1 MPKLLIVIV
10 VLVVSASFVV
20 MAADAD
26 VLVVDKDRVQCP
38 DAKFT
43 SIQAA
48 VAAANAGD
56 TVQVCPDLY
65 IESVTVTQPLTI
77 MAPGN
82 WGDCLQ
88 TATPDPTRDA
98 IVQGAANFGFFAPGG
113 NLVIEGL
120 VIQSTQFAVAWRG
133 SGNVVRDT
141 LLQNNFFGINAFQV
155 SDSLVQLNCFRD
167 NALGVGASLVQNLAV
182 MQNTFIRHV
191 NAVQVV
197 NGLTLA
203 VDSNTSVDD
212 GLFVFLSRTVAGT
225 SVVGNDVTGAGA
237 GVHLADDNNGVV
249 ITGNRLEGG
258 GLASFSRNSGIVTDL
273 FFNFA
278 NPQPQ
283 RNIEIRENEIT
294 SFKRSGIEAAPN
306 SLLDS
311 VISSNDI
318 RDNTLDGVRIEAGTN
333 NSGNIIVGNKLKRNA
348 EHDCHDDTV
357 GSGTAGTANT
367 WENNKGKTENRP
379 NLCAKNN

>member
-1 MPKLLIVIV
+1 MPKLLIIIV

-20 MAADAD
+20 MHADAGI
-26 VLVVDKDRVQCP
+26 LVVDKDRVQCP
-38 DAKFT
+38 DAGFT

-48 VAAANAGD
+48 VTAANAGD
-56 TVQVCPDLY
+56 TIQVCPDLY
-65 IESVTVTQPLTI
+65 IESVTVTKRLTI
-77 MAPGN
+77 TAPGS

-98 IVQGAANFGFFAPGG
+98 IVQGLGTFGFFAPGG
-113 NLVIEGL
+113 NLVIEGF

-141 LLQNNFFGINAFQV
+141 LLQNNLFGLNAVQT

-167 NALGVGASLVQNLAV
+167 NTLGVAASLVQNLTVA
-182 MQNTFIRHV
+182 QNTFIRHV

-203 VDSNTSVDD
+203 VDSNASIDD

-225 SVVGNDVTGAGA
+225 SVVGNDVSGAGA
-237 GVHLADDNNGVV
+237 GVHLADDNNGVL
-249 ITGNRLEGG
+249 IAGNSLEGG
-258 GLASFSRNSGIVTDL
+258 GFASFSRNSGIVTDL

-283 RNIEIRENEIT
+283 RNIEMRDNEIT
-294 SFKRSGIEAAPN
+294 GFRRSGIEAASN

-311 VISSNDI
+311 VISTNDI
-318 RDNTLDGVRIEAGTN
+318 RDNALDGVRIEAGTN
-333 NSGNIIVGNKLKRNA
+333 NSGNVIVGNKLKHNA

-379 NLCAKNN
+379 DLCAKNN